1 MKLVLQRQ
9 RQGDTNICGRY
20 LWMVPW
26 KAPWRRDSLGQEASG
41 MAACR
46 DTTRERECNTDGIG
60 TKVEPLL
67 CRRII
72 QINDQSMGI
81 EIVTVPYN
89 ITSILT

>member
-1 MKLVLQRQ
+1 MKCVLQRQ
-9 RQGDTNICGRY
+9 RQGDPKICGRH

-41 MAACR
+41 R
-46 DTTRERECNTDGIG
+46 LQGYERERESNTDGIG